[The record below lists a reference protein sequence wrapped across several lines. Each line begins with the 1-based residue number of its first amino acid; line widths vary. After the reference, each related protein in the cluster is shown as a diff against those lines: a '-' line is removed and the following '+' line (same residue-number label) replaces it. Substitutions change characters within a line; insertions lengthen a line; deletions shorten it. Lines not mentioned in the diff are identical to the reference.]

1 MFKRKKTFLFLIL
14 NFLLLISIF
23 GFMLQPDKSERS
35 LRKEI
40 AQRLLITDLCLTTE
54 SRHTRNLSF
63 PELIAPFQ
71 DLPGGLDHF
80 PSSTFLQPPASTFAP
95 IKMEGKQ

>member
-1 MFKRKKTFLFLIL
+1 MINRKKTTLFLML
-14 NFLLLISIF
+14 NFLLLISIV
-23 GFMLQPDKSERS
+23 GFLQQSGQSERL

-63 PELIAPFQ
+63 PEIISPFQ

-80 PSSTFLQPPASTFAP
+80 PSSTFLRIPASTFAP
-95 IKMEGKQ
+95 IKAEGKQ

>member
-1 MFKRKKTFLFLIL
+1 MITRKKTILFLML
-14 NFLLLISIF
+14 NFLLVFSIV
-23 GFMLQPDKSERS
+23 GFLLQSGQAERL
-35 LRKEI
+35 LRKEV

-95 IKMEGKQ
+95 IKIEGEQ